1 MPPRLEFHAVT
12 KIFGVRTV
20 LDRLTLALE
29 PGEILGFLG
38 PNGAGKTTAI
48 QLALGLLRPSSG
60 TGSLLGKPFGEA
72 SARARLG
79 FVPDIPVFFAE
90 PASSSVEFAARLND
104 VQDPQLQESIR
115 GLLISVGLSENAVR
129 DARKFSRGMQQRL
142 ALAQA
147 LINDPEL
154 LILDEPASALDPAGV
169 LQVREL
175 LRQARQ
181 AGKSVFF
188 SSHQL
193 TEVEHICDRI
203 AFLREGRLVGYGRLE
218 ALLKESSQMEARI
231 RDRFGVESNR
241 IFDRHEQ
248 RRVLEEIWN
257 SGGEIVSLTPIRRSL
272 EELFLEWSERGRSE
286 KDSSERNGSERP
298 SGSAPGPQP

>member
-1 MPPRLEFHAVT
+1 MAPLLEFNAVS
-12 KIFGVRTV
+12 KLFGGYTA
-20 LDRLTLALE
+20 LDQLTLTLE

-48 QLALGLLRPSSG
+48 HLALGLLRPSSG

-72 SARARLG
+72 QARARLG
-79 FVPDIPVFFAE
+79 FVPDMPVFFAE
-90 PASSSVEFAARLND
+90 PASSTVEFAARLNG
-104 VQDPQLQESIR
+104 VRHPQLQESIR
-115 GLLISVGLSENAVR
+115 SLLATVGLPQDGKQDGKDAAR

-175 LRQARQ
+175 LRHARET
-181 AGKSVFF
+181 GKSVFF

-203 AFLREGRLVGYGRLE
+203 AFLRAGRLVRYGKLD
-218 ALLKESSQMEARI
+218 ALLKESNSMEARI
-231 RDRFGVESNR
+231 RGASGIESKR
-241 IFDRHEQ
+241 IFPREEQ
-248 RRVLEEIWN
+248 RRVLEEVWS
-257 SGGEIVSLTPIRRSL
+257 SGGEIMSLTAVRQTL
-272 EELFLEWSERGRSE
+272 EELFLNWSESE
-286 KDSSERNGSERP
+286 NAPGSER
-298 SGSAPGPQP
+298 

>member
-1 MPPRLEFHAVT
+1 MAPRLEFNAVS
-12 KIFGVRTV
+12 KVFGGRAA
-20 LDRLTLALE
+20 LDQLTLALE

-48 QLALGLLRPSSG
+48 HLALGLLRPSSG
-60 TGSLLGKPFGEA
+60 TGSLLGRPFGEA
-72 SARARLG
+72 EARARLG
-79 FVPDIPVFFAE
+79 FVPDLPVFFAE
-90 PASSSVEFAARLND
+90 RASSSVEFAARLNG
-104 VQDPQLQESIR
+104 VHHPQLQESIR
-115 GLLISVGLSENAVR
+115 GLLASVGLPQQGKDATR

-147 LINDPEL
+147 LINDPDL

-203 AFLREGRLVGYGRLE
+203 AFLREGRLVRYGKLE
-218 ALLKESSQMEARI
+218 TLLTESNRMEARI
-231 RDRFGVESNR
+231 RDAEGIEAKR
-241 IFDRHEQ
+241 IFPRDEQ
-248 RRVLEEIWN
+248 RRVLEEVWN
-257 SGGEIVSLTPIRRSL
+257 SGGEIVSLAPVRRTL
-272 EELFLEWSERGRSE
+272 EELFLNWSE
-286 KDSSERNGSERP
+286 
-298 SGSAPGPQP
+298 SAPEFQP

>member
-1 MPPRLEFHAVT
+1 MAPRLEFNAVS
-12 KIFGVRTV
+12 KLFGGYTA
-20 LDRLTLALE
+20 LDRLTLTLE

-48 QLALGLLRPSSG
+48 HLALGLLRPSSG

-72 SARARLG
+72 AARARLG
-79 FVPDIPVFFAE
+79 FVPDMPVFFAE
-90 PASSSVEFAARLND
+90 RASSTVEFAARLNG
-104 VQDPQLQESIR
+104 VRHPRLRESIR
-115 GLLISVGLSENAVR
+115 DLLATVGLPQDGKEAAK

-175 LRQARQ
+175 LLHARET
-181 AGKSVFF
+181 GKSVFF

-203 AFLREGRLVGYGRLE
+203 AFLRAGRLVRYGKLE
-218 ALLKESSQMEARI
+218 TLLKESNSMEVRI
-231 RDRFGVESNR
+231 RDASGIESKR
-241 IFDRHEQ
+241 IFPREEQ
-248 RRVLEEIWN
+248 RRVLQEVWS
-257 SGGEIVSLTPIRRSL
+257 SGGEIMSLTPVRQTL
-272 EELFLEWSERGRSE
+272 EELFLNWSEDGSG
-286 KDSSERNGSERP
+286 NAPGSER
-298 SGSAPGPQP
+298 